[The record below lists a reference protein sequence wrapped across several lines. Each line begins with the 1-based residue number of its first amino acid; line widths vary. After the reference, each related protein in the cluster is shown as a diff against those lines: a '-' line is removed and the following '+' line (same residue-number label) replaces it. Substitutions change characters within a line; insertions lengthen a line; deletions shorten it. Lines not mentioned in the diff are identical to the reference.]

1 MRKLA
6 PAVKSALLAIAG
18 CTILTGVAVAAAPC
32 PVDHDQLVKAL
43 KASVKPSGGPGNGGV
58 DNNQR
63 GAAVGPGGGGFAKA
77 LYGGKTQDQRP
88 RRPALSRGKG
98 KKAEPP

>member
-58 DNNQR
+58 GNKKKGAR
-63 GAAVGPGGGGFAKA
+63 GGPGGARFAKPLHRGQTPKPGA
-77 LYGGKTQDQRP
+77 
-88 RRPALSRGKG
+88 RRPAPSAAKG
-98 KKAEPP
+98 QK